1 MSNITYQCPK
11 CGDSSIQPRT
21 PSLWWNIC
29 EQEWQIDEVG
39 EELECGDC
47 DKRFSLAECEVKL

>member
-1 MSNITYQCPK
+1 MSNITYQCPE